1 MAAANKKSAQGFTLL
16 EFSMVLVVIGL
27 LAGATFTGQQLITGA
42 HTKRTVAQARD
53 VTAAYLVYLDRY
65 GAVPGDD
72 PNASSRW
79 PQAKDGNGDRRIS
92 GSFDAAPPMDP
103 AALVVTGDEGESL
116 NFWWH
121 LRLAGLLTG
130 SQDGPLSPPR
140 HPVGGTIGIQE
151 GAYGLRG
158 TALCFAGL
166 PAQIAAT
173 VDRHSD
179 DEYPDRGSVRAA
191 REAVGTPTSAYPTT
205 DEPYTMCVS
214 IDGSSGGR
222 VAALDPGVSAPADP
236 VSDPLGGSDP
246 TGTDPTATE
255 PTGGGW
261 TGGGGYGGY
270 GGHGGGGHH

>member
-1 MAAANKKSAQGFTLL
+1 MAAANKKNSQGFTLL

-72 PNASSRW
+72 PIASSRW

-103 AALVVTGDEGESL
+103 AALVVTGDEGNPELLVAPAAQASDRLPRRSL
-116 NFWWH
+116 
-121 LRLAGLLTG
+121 
-130 SQDGPLSPPR
+130 SPR
-140 HPVGGTIGIQE
+140 HPVGGTTGIQE
-151 GAYGLRG
+151 VPTGCAVSHCALR
-158 TALCFAGL
+158 TARA
-166 PAQIAAT
+166 
-173 VDRHSD
+173 DRCHGGPPLGRRVPRSGIG
-179 DEYPDRGSVRAA
+179 PGRHGGGRN
-191 REAVGTPTSAYPTT
+191 TTSAYPTT

-246 TGTDPTATE
+246 TATDPTATE
-255 PTGGGW
+255 PTGGW